1 MRSFA
6 DPASMTP
13 DERLS
18 EVASIFAAGLLRLHA
33 RAALSCDHPALRN
46 LRIPLLPALS
56 FRAKPC
62 SVSIVVNGSRDPKT
76 RRKAWN

>member
-18 EVASIFAAGLLRLHA
+18 EVASIFAAGILRLHA
-33 RAALSCDHPALRN
+33 RAALTCDNSPPEKSQNSAAL
-46 LRIPLLPALS
+46 ALS

-62 SVSIVVNGSRDPKT
+62 SVSIVVNGSRDPET
-76 RRKAWN
+76 RRKAW

>member
-18 EVASIFAAGLLRLHA
+18 EVASIFAAGILRLHA
-33 RAALSCDHPALRN
+33 RAALSCDNPPPEKSQNSAPPGLE
-46 LRIPLLPALS
+46 LS
-56 FRAKPC
+56 DETVL
-62 SVSIVVNGSRDPKT
+62 SVNRG
-76 RRKAWN
+76 

>member
-18 EVASIFAAGLLRLHA
+18 EVASIFAAGILRLHA
-33 RAALSCDHPALRN
+33 RAALSCDNSPPEKSQNSAPPGLE
-46 LRIPLLPALS
+46 LS
-56 FRAKPC
+56 DETVL
-62 SVSIVVNGSRDPKT
+62 SVNRG
-76 RRKAWN
+76 

>member
-18 EVASIFAAGLLRLHA
+18 EVASIFAAGILRLHA
-33 RAALSCDHPALRN
+33 RAALSCDNPTPEKSQNSAPPGLE
-46 LRIPLLPALS
+46 LS
-56 FRAKPC
+56 GETVL
-62 SVSIVVNGSRDPKT
+62 SVNRG
-76 RRKAWN
+76 